1 MPFAWLSPS
10 ICPVRR
16 AIDRVTGLN
25 GQGHQQF
32 VYELLTL
39 SFSLLGIGAGRTVGQ
54 FNQRDDGNGD
64 LGVASFA

>member
-1 MPFAWLSPS
+1 M
-10 ICPVRR
+10 
-16 AIDRVTGLN
+16 N

-32 VYELLTL
+32 LYELLTL

-64 LGVASFA
+64 LGVANFT